1 MAPDTLKGFTGV
13 AWLQGGGCMG
23 MRINSNVDA
32 ASASRH
38 LDIAKAQLSIS
49 LSQLASGKRI
59 NSAAQDAAGLA
70 ISEVLNSQ
78 VRGISAAVRNAQDGI
93 SLVQTAD
100 GALSETSD
108 TLQRIRELTV
118 QAGNGTLSTNDRGAI
133 QSEITALQGTLD
145 STSSQTQ
152 FNGKQL
158 LDGSSPSVQLQVG
171 ANPNE
176 TTQVNLPNTS
186 AAALGVGPG
195 QVDVSSPAAAQASLT
210 NIDQAISNVSQARGT
225 LGAQQNALQ
234 STTASLN
241 VAGENQLSAQ
251 SRIQDLDFAKGV
263 SDRIRNSLLNEAGTA
278 VLAHANMNASS
289 VLRLL
294 G

>member
-1 MAPDTLKGFTGV
+1 VGLK
-13 AWLQGGGCMG
+13 
-23 MRINSNVDA
+23 INTNVDA
-32 ASASRH
+32 ARASRQ
-38 LDIAKAQLSIS
+38 IGVTQAQLSIA

-59 NSAAQDAAGLA
+59 NQAANDAAGLA
-70 ISEVLNSQ
+70 ISQALSSQ
-78 VRGISAAVRNAQDGI
+78 VRGIGAAVRNAQDGI

-100 GALSETSD
+100 GALAETGD

-118 QAGNGTLSTNDRGAI
+118 QAGNGTLSATDRGAI
-133 QSEITALQGTLD
+133 QSEIDALRSTLD
-145 STSSQTQ
+145 RTANQTQ

-158 LDGSSPSVQLQVG
+158 LNGSSPTVQLQVG

-176 TTQVNLPNTS
+176 TTQIDLPDAS

-195 QVDVSSPAAAQASLT
+195 QLDVSSPAAAQTSLA
-210 NIDQAISNVSQARGT
+210 NVDQAISSVSQVRGT

-234 STTASLN
+234 NTTASLN

-251 SRIQDLDFAKGV
+251 SRIQDADYARAV
-263 SDRIRNSLLNEAGTA
+263 SDQIRGSLLSEAGAAT
-278 VLAHANMNASS
+278 LAHANLSSSS

-294 G
+294 S